1 MGKNAEPKPAPKAT
15 VKKEKANVDQKD
27 QANFGNSL
35 KKSNS
40 EEAQQVLQLYQS
52 LPRFSQQKKDL
63 IQAWKADKTCKWIST
78 WNKSLE
84 TEKKETVNER
94 AGFGTRFQ
102 VAAML
107 EMTADSDEFLAVEK
121 HLAKQKDMV
130 DFNWDE
136 TNPLEASYKAS
147 KLQRWNLGLLKST
160 WSAVSQSQAAKD
172 NLTMSSSGSEVL
184 QISGQALDD
193 KGVSKPLKEFQNVC
207 NSLNSCKNAW
217 EKELAKAQDLAC
229 RLEIKG
235 DPSFH
240 AKGKGLQTWCQEQLK
255 AIANLRSYVAASEDL
270 APEDTSPES
279 LSKSLP
285 AAKAWLASSQE
296 KLQEAKAKVKTH
308 QALL

>member
-1 MGKNAEPKPAPKAT
+1 M
-15 VKKEKANVDQKD
+15 
-27 QANFGNSL
+27 
-35 KKSNS
+35 
-40 EEAQQVLQLYQS
+40 
-52 LPRFSQQKKDL
+52 
-63 IQAWKADKTCKWIST
+63 
-78 WNKSLE
+78 
-84 TEKKETVNER
+84 
-94 AGFGTRFQ
+94 
-102 VAAML
+102 
-107 EMTADSDEFLAVEK
+107 
-121 HLAKQKDMV
+121 
-130 DFNWDE
+130 
-136 TNPLEASYKAS
+136 
-147 KLQRWNLGLLKST
+147 
-160 WSAVSQSQAAKD
+160 SQSQAAKD

-279 LSKSLP
+279 LRNHCLLPKHGLLP
-285 AAKAWLASSQE
+285 AKRSCKKQ
-296 KLQEAKAKVKTH
+296 KPR
-308 QALL
+308 

>member
-1 MGKNAEPKPAPKAT
+1 MEPPKELPPWRKQPLATIEKNP
-15 VKKEKANVDQKD
+15 VD
-27 QANFGNSL
+27 
-35 KKSNS
+35 
-40 EEAQQVLQLYQS
+40 
-52 LPRFSQQKKDL
+52 PM
-63 IQAWKADKTCKWIST
+63 DK
-78 WNKSLE
+78 
-84 TEKKETVNER
+84 
-94 AGFGTRFQ
+94 
-102 VAAML
+102 
-107 EMTADSDEFLAVEK
+107 
-121 HLAKQKDMV
+121 
-130 DFNWDE
+130 
-136 TNPLEASYKAS
+136 
-147 KLQRWNLGLLKST
+147 
-160 WSAVSQSQAAKD
+160 
-172 NLTMSSSGSEVL
+172 

-255 AIANLRSYVAASEDL
+255 AAASEDL

>member
-1 MGKNAEPKPAPKAT
+1 MELEIRRHHNLLHHYTFQFSVKGSMEPPKELPPWRKQPLATIEKNP
-15 VKKEKANVDQKD
+15 VD
-27 QANFGNSL
+27 
-35 KKSNS
+35 
-40 EEAQQVLQLYQS
+40 
-52 LPRFSQQKKDL
+52 PM
-63 IQAWKADKTCKWIST
+63 DK
-78 WNKSLE
+78 
-84 TEKKETVNER
+84 
-94 AGFGTRFQ
+94 
-102 VAAML
+102 
-107 EMTADSDEFLAVEK
+107 
-121 HLAKQKDMV
+121 
-130 DFNWDE
+130 
-136 TNPLEASYKAS
+136 
-147 KLQRWNLGLLKST
+147 
-160 WSAVSQSQAAKD
+160 
-172 NLTMSSSGSEVL
+172 

-255 AIANLRSYVAASEDL
+255 AIANLRSYVEASEDL